1 MWRRIG
7 RHSLIFAAG
16 AFAAALLQIAF
27 RLVAVHVL
35 PLASYGRAALL
46 LSVFNG
52 LLWIGYCGVPMTLT
66 RLAARYEN
74 PSLDFPL
81 LGAGVKAVFVPTM
94 LAATGTGVATVV
106 VTDSLPLA
114 LFAGAGTPPM
124 VLSLLGAGFLRG
136 RGFVVPAA
144 SIVPAIALAQLV
156 VLAAPNASGAGIGIG
171 WVIASWVIGNVAGLV
186 WSAVL
191 VARYAQWP
199 AERPLPRAPELRPLG
214 ILKYSVWL
222 SVATLSVLALPI
234 VARGALAG
242 VSYEQVAYLDLALLI
257 YSVPQRFTTSLVTA
271 LVPIASAAHARR
283 VRVPIPG
290 PTDALVLTGA
300 VAALDAVLWRTHAV
314 AHTLELA
321 GLERY
326 AAAENLV
333 LIVLLAVPLDVLY
346 GINAGLLA
354 AFGRSRRLAFVASA
368 VLVPFV
374 AACPVAVNL
383 GSAYVAGLLVLAY
396 WALYLVSRRAL
407 ERSEVDRRTV
417 AAQLLGRR
425 PFSRPR
431 ARQAVVP
438 AETVPLRTEGR

>member
-1 MWRRIG
+1 
-7 RHSLIFAAG
+7 
-16 AFAAALLQIAF
+16 
-27 RLVAVHVL
+27 
-35 PLASYGRAALL
+35 
-46 LSVFNG
+46 
-52 LLWIGYCGVPMTLT
+52 
-66 RLAARYEN
+66 
-74 PSLDFPL
+74 
-81 LGAGVKAVFVPTM
+81 
-94 LAATGTGVATVV
+94 
-106 VTDSLPLA
+106 
-114 LFAGAGTPPM
+114 
-124 VLSLLGAGFLRG
+124 
-136 RGFVVPAA
+136 
-144 SIVPAIALAQLV
+144 
-156 VLAAPNASGAGIGIG
+156 
-171 WVIASWVIGNVAGLV
+171 
-186 WSAVL
+186 
-191 VARYAQWP
+191 
-199 AERPLPRAPELRPLG
+199 
-214 ILKYSVWL
+214 
-222 SVATLSVLALPI
+222 
-234 VARGALAG
+234 
-242 VSYEQVAYLDLALLI
+242 
-257 YSVPQRFTTSLVTA
+257 
-271 LVPIASAAHARR
+271 
-283 VRVPIPG
+283 VPIPG

-300 VAALDAVLWRTHAV
+300 VAALDAVVWRTHAV